1 VNERPSGF
9 RWLRPGP
16 LIAAAVVIVAVLIL
30 ARFVVHRRP
39 QAMEIPVEQVG
50 RRDIEQ
56 SVQATGTVQPVETTE
71 IRSKASGQI
80 LRMPVQIG
88 SVVRAGDLLAQIDTV
103 NVGNQYREAAAA
115 VAAARANVAITKA
128 QRDRADQLFSQEVM
142 TADQHEAA
150 VLAYAN
156 AQSQLANA
164 EGTLSNAKQAL
175 VDVEVR
181 APYDG
186 TVIEQ
191 DVTKGQVIASATQSP
206 SGGTLLLKMA
216 DLNRVQMQA
225 LVGETDIGNV
235 RAGMPATVTVDA
247 FPNRPFRGQVEKIE
261 PQAVIQQS
269 VTMFPVLISISNE
282 NGLLLPGMNGEV
294 TISIA
299 RASNV
304 VAVPLDA
311 VRTMREMPAVAAA
324 LGMNPDSVRAQVQR
338 EAAAARAAAANSADP
353 SRGRAAGVD
362 SARARGAAAGGANGQ
377 GAGRGLG
384 AGAGANAQAG
394 GRGAWRGRSG
404 AGSAGGGGFG
414 GGSSGGSYAAGGAG
428 SGGGSGRGQ
437 LQVTF
442 VRTADGYE
450 PRIVRLGVSD
460 FDYAQVLSGLKEG
473 DEVALLSVAEI
484 QAKRQQQQQFIRQR
498 MGGAMPGT
506 GTGGG
511 GRSSGGG
518 GRSSGGGGTRGG
530 GTP

>member
-1 VNERPSGF
+1 MNERPSGR

-16 LIAAAVVIVAVLIL
+16 LIAAVVVIIAVLL
-30 ARFVVHRRP
+30 TARFVFHRRP
-39 QAMEIPVEQVG
+39 KAMEIPVEQVG
-50 RRDIEQ
+50 RRSIEQ
-56 SVQATGTVQPVETTE
+56 TVQATGTVQPVETTE

-88 SVVRAGDLLAQIDTV
+88 SVVHTGDLLAQIDTV
-103 NVGNQYREAAAA
+103 NVENQYREAAAA
-115 VAAARANVAITKA
+115 VAAARANVTITKA
-128 QRDRADQLFSQEVM
+128 QKARADELFSQEVM

-164 EGTLSNAKQAL
+164 EGSLSNAKQAL

-186 TVIEQ
+186 TIIEQ

-206 SGGTLLLKMA
+206 SGGTLLFKMA

-225 LVGETDIGNV
+225 LVGETDVGNV
-235 RAGMPATVTVDA
+235 RAGMTATVTVDA

-299 RASNV
+299 RANDV
-304 VAVPLDA
+304 LAVPLDA

-324 LGMNPDSVRAQVQR
+324 LGMNADSVRAQVQR
-338 EAAAARAAAANSADP
+338 EAMAARAAADSAG
-353 SRGRAAGVD
+353 GRAGRDAAGAD
-362 SARARGAAAGGANGQ
+362 SARARGAWAARGASGQ
-377 GAGRGLG
+377 GGGRGFG
-384 AGAGANAQAG
+384 AGAGQNAQAG
-394 GRGAWRGRSG
+394 GRSG
-404 AGSAGGGGFG
+404 AGRGSFAGAGRSGGFG
-414 GGSSGGSYAAGGAG
+414 GGLFGGSYAAGGAG
-428 SGGGSGRGQ
+428 SGGGNGRGQ
-437 LQVTF
+437 MQVTF
-442 VRTADGYE
+442 VQTADGFE
-450 PRIVRLGVSD
+450 PRVVRLGVSD

-484 QAKRQQQQQFIRQR
+484 QAKRQQQQQQIRQR

-506 GTGGG
+506 GTGT
-511 GRSSGGG
+511 GGG
-518 GRSSGGGGTRGG
+518 GRSSGGTRGG
-530 GTP
+530 GGGPPP